1 MRRRALADLSAGGS
15 GPGAG
20 TIIGAFVAVAAV
32 MLLAVL
38 LRTLCSGKE
47 RGGGAR
53 HAPWSAGNPA
63 SDPASF
69 MSSAMF
75 ASAAAASSAGGC
87 DDGGGGAGSTGGCA
101 GGGAG
106 GC

>member
-1 MRRRALADLSAGGS
+1 MRRTLADLGAGGS
-15 GPGAG
+15 GPSAG
-20 TIIGAFVAVAAV
+20 TIIGVFVAAATV
-32 MLLAVL
+32 MLLAAL
-38 LRTLCSGKE
+38 LCSLCSRKE
-47 RGGGAR
+47 RCGGAR
-53 HAPWSAGNPA
+53 HAPRSTGNPA
-63 SDPASF
+63 NDPALF

-87 DDGGGGAGSTGGCA
+87 DGGGGAAST